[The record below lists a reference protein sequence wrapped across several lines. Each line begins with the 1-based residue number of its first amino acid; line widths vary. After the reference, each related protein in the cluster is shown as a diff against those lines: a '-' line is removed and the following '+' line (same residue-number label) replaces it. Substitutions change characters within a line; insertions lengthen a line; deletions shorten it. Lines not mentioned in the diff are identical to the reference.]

1 MDEKKPNLILIGG
14 FIIFD
19 ILERACIE
27 SWEFGIM
34 NILLHILLYI
44 HIKQAFFSNVSSVY
58 V

>member
-19 ILERACIE
+19 ILERARSE
-27 SWEFGIM
+27 SWKVGIM